1 MAPTAEV
8 LAPGDQEILSP
19 GALALVARLHDELNA
34 DRLELLERRQ
44 ERQREL
50 DAGIRPVFVSA
61 TAGNDWTVAPA
72 PPDLRDRRCEITGP
86 PDRKMMINA
95 LNSGARVFMCDFEDA
110 CSPTWANIVD
120 GQRNLRDAVRRTISI
135 ETPEKHSARNDETAV
150 LVVRPRGWHLEERHV
165 TVGGGP
171 VSASLFDFALAFFH
185 NAPELLARGSGP
197 YFYLPKLESHEEAR
211 LWARAFAIAEEALG
225 VPWGSIRCTVLLETI
240 LAAFEMDAILYELRE
255 YGCALNAGRWD
266 YIFSTIKK
274 FGAVLPDRAQVTMT
288 VPFMR
293 AYTELLV
300 RSCHA
305 RGAHAIG
312 GMAAFIPSRRDPA
325 VNEIALARVREDK
338 LRESGDG
345 FDGTWVAHPDLV
357 PTALEVFDDVLGDR
371 PNQLERRRDEVEVSV
386 EDLLDFDVPGGEI
399 TGDGLRADVS
409 VGVLYLDAWLHGTGA
424 AAIDNLM
431 EDVATAEIARAQ
443 VWSWIKA
450 GKFSEGEVRR
460 ELDQIEAGREAKR
473 LFAEV
478 ALADELPDFLT
489 LSAYPRLRDPQASAS
504 KSSNIAA
511 MRSKT
516 CAAAARSAVRTSARA
531 TAQRASKSERRS
543 AISLRPAAVSE
554 QVTTRRSCVERSR
567 VTKPSSTSESS
578 MCVTV
583 AGERSAAMASSPAWI
598 SS

>member
-1 MAPTAEV
+1 
-8 LAPGDQEILSP
+8 
-19 GALALVARLHDELNA
+19 
-34 DRLELLERRQ
+34 
-44 ERQREL
+44 
-50 DAGIRPVFVSA
+50 
-61 TAGNDWTVAPA
+61 
-72 PPDLRDRRCEITGP
+72 
-86 PDRKMMINA
+86 MMINA

-135 ETPEKHSARNDETAV
+135 ETPDKSYTLNDETAV

-165 TVGGGP
+165 TVGGEA

-197 YFYLPKLESHEEAR
+197 YFYLPKLENHEEAR
-211 LWARAFAIAEEALG
+211 LWARAFAIAEEMLG

-357 PTALEVFDDVLGDR
+357 PIAVEVFDEVLGDR
-371 PNQLERRRDEVEVSV
+371 PNQLERLRDDVEVTV
-386 EDLLDFDVPGGEI
+386 DELLDFEIPGGEI
-399 TGDGLRADVS
+399 TENGLRANIS

-431 EDVATAEIARAQ
+431 EDVATAEIARSQ
-443 VWSWIKA
+443 VWSWVKA
-450 GKFSEGEVRR
+450 GEFGADLVRR
-460 ELDQIEAGREAKR
+460 ELAQIEAGDEAKR

-489 LSAYPRLRDPQASAS
+489 LSAYPRLRDA
-504 KSSNIAA
+504 
-511 MRSKT
+511 
-516 CAAAARSAVRTSARA
+516 
-531 TAQRASKSERRS
+531 
-543 AISLRPAAVSE
+543 
-554 QVTTRRSCVERSR
+554 
-567 VTKPSSTSESS
+567 
-578 MCVTV
+578 
-583 AGERSAAMASSPAWI
+583 
-598 SS
+598 